1 MATKKNTN
9 PSSAKQPTPPPIAT
23 KPAIPDVFSMLG
35 NKAPLVVFGILLLAV
50 FLVFKDFLL
59 SDKVYL
65 FKDIGSDSLNALYPY
80 MNTLTAFVHSHTLPT
95 WSYNV
100 GMGQNVL
107 PYVFRDPFDIIF
119 YFTGQNNIVGGIV
132 YKEIAKILLGGLI
145 FFYYL
150 RKLNLSVYTS
160 IVGSLFYGFCSYI
173 VVGSGWHVHS
183 LEVFEMAFLLLG
195 FEHLFSND
203 KWWLLPIPF
212 FLIAISQPFNLYI
225 YGFFLALYA
234 VLRLIQTD
242 QLTVKNTIALF
253 SKMAGLG
260 ALALLLSAPILLE
273 NILMIMESPRG
284 SGSYSYAHILKQA
297 PMFGTPTSVD
307 MGTDIMRFFSTDI
320 LGSGSN
326 FRGTGNIL
334 EAPLFYCGLP
344 CLILMP
350 QVFQFFHK
358 TARIAFIVFI
368 SLWLLPVIFPYF
380 RYAFFLFSGDYFRA
394 YSFLVSFVFMFY
406 TLLALDFILKERKVN
421 LIVLIV
427 TVVLLLVLLN
437 YPYFPDKEIINTAI
451 ATFAGFML
459 LVYGVLVFLMGRL
472 KDITYIKYI
481 FLAAIFFELV
491 YFSRTSVNDRDLV
504 STSELAERVNFND
517 YTKEAVAY
525 VKQHDKSFYRIDKTY
540 ASSGAIHYS
549 LNDAMVQDYYGTSSY
564 SSFNQGNYVN
574 YLASMGLINKNS
586 ELESRWASGLSSR
599 PILESVDQVKYILAK
614 KNVNPIWRIT
624 CDSIA
629 TFGDVKVFRNKFE
642 LPFGFTYGSYIK
654 LSAFDNLSP
663 VQKDFISL
671 QACVINDA
679 DISKVVGLKE
689 FQLKDTIPA
698 FAFNGDV
705 FQSNISNLKKDTV
718 NLSKFEQTG
727 FAGKIDVS
735 EDKLVYLSIPFDAGW
750 KLKVDGQ
757 PQDKIMT
764 FSGMTGVML
773 KKGTHTV
780 EMTYGLRYFKT
791 GMYLFV
797 LGLLLYGG
805 IWGFVRMR
813 KEKSETAPA
822 L

>member
-1 MATKKNTN
+1 MSVKKVKDPVKSPN
-9 PSSAKQPTPPPIAT
+9 TPPPAPKTET
-23 KPAIPDVFSMLG
+23 KQVTDIFNLLG
-35 NKAPLVVFGILLLAV
+35 NKAPFVAFGLLFLAV
-50 FLVFKDFLL
+50 FIVFKDFLL
-59 SDKVYL
+59 SEKVYL

-80 MNTLTAFVHSHTLPT
+80 MNTLTGFVHNHILPS

-119 YFTGQNNIVGGIV
+119 YFTGQNSIVGGIV
-132 YKEIAKILLGGLI
+132 YKEIAKILFGGLL
-145 FFYYL
+145 FFFYL

-160 IVGSLFYGFCSYI
+160 VVGCLFFGFCSYI
-173 VVGSGWHVHS
+173 IVGSGWHVHS
-183 LEVFEMAFLLLG
+183 LEVFEMALLLLA
-195 FEHLFSND
+195 FEHLFTND
-203 KWWLLPIPF
+203 KWWLMPIPF

-225 YGFFLALYA
+225 YGLFLALYA
-234 VLRLIQTD
+234 MLRLIQTD
-242 QLTVKNTIALF
+242 QLTVKNTVVLF
-253 SKMAGLG
+253 AKLAGLG

-284 SGSYSYAHILKQA
+284 SGSYSYAHILSST
-297 PMFGTPTSVD
+297 PMFTTPSSVD
-307 MGTDIMRFFSTDI
+307 AGTDIMRFFSTDI

-326 FRGTGNIL
+326 FKGTGNIL

-350 QVFQFFHK
+350 QVFQFYHK
-358 TARIAFIVFI
+358 KARIAFIVFI
-368 SLWLLPVIFPYF
+368 CLWLLPVMFPYF

-394 YSFLVSFVFMFY
+394 YSFLVSFVFMYY
-406 TLLALDFILKERKVN
+406 TLTALDLIIKERKVN
-421 LIVLIV
+421 LVVLIV
-427 TVVLLLVLLN
+427 TVVLLLILLN
-437 YPYFPDKEIINTAI
+437 YPYFPDKEIVNSAI

-459 LVYGVLVFLMGRL
+459 LVYGALVFFMGRL

-481 FLAAIFFELV
+481 FLAAVFLELV
-491 YFSRTSVNDRDLV
+491 YFSRTSVNDRDV
-504 STSELAERVNFND
+504 VATSELAERVNFND
-517 YTKEAVAY
+517 YTKEAVSY
-525 VKQHDKSFYRIDKTY
+525 IKSHDKSFYRIDKTY

-574 YLASMGLINKNS
+574 YLASMGLISKNS

-614 KNVNPIWRIT
+614 KNINPIWRIT

-629 TFGDVKVFRNKFE
+629 TFGDVKVFRNKFS
-642 LPFGFTYGSYIK
+642 LPLGFTYGSYIK

-679 DISKVVGLKE
+679 DISKVAGLKE

-698 FAFNGDV
+698 NAFNGDV
-705 FQSNISNLKKDTV
+705 YQSNISNLKKDTLT
-718 NLSKFEQTG
+718 LSKFEQTN
-727 FAGKIDVS
+727 FTGKIDCS

-757 PQDKIMT
+757 PQDKIMA
-764 FSGMTGVML
+764 FSGMTAVML
-773 KKGTHTV
+773 KKGSHTV

-791 GMYLFV
+791 GMYLSI
-797 LGLLLYGG
+797 LGLLLYAG

-813 KEKSETAPA
+813 KVKGEQIA
-822 L
+822 